1 MKYFILS
8 SGSRGNST
16 LVCTKGGNFLID
28 CGITKKLLVSRLATC
43 GKGIEDI
50 DYLLVTHSHSDHIS
64 GIKFIPEEKWFA
76 SINVLKEELP
86 KDHYLVPFR
95 KMIFGETVVTTLT
108 LSHDAPSVGFL
119 FEDGEESLVYLTDTG
134 YIPERT
140 LRFIE
145 NKTYYIFESNH
156 DTKMLYESS
165 RPPYLIKRIA
175 SDKGHLDNVAASYYL
190 SNLIGS
196 NTKEVNLAHI
206 SEECNT
212 EEIAL
217 NTFNEVIYTQKGE
230 RPSLLLRCA
239 SVNHVVSGG
248 KDDQD

>member
-134 YIPERT
+134 YIPE
-140 LRFIE
+140 LSLDYM
-145 NKTYYIFESNH
+145 NNADYYIIESNH
-156 DTKMLYESS
+156 DVNMQLDSN
-165 RPPYLIKRIA
+165 RPAQLINRIL
-175 SDKGHLDNVAASYYL
+175 SDEGHLSNVDSASYMASL
-190 SNLIGS
+190 VGQR
-196 NTKEVNLAHI
+196 TKQIFLAHI
-206 SEECNT
+206 SQDANT
-212 EEIAL
+212 PEIAL
-217 NTFNEVIYTQKGE
+217 STYKKIFKKKHINLDNIEIICTSQTKMVKGG
-230 RPSLLLRCA
+230 
-239 SVNHVVSGG
+239 N
-248 KDDQD
+248 K

>member
-1 MKYFILS
+1 MAGVYRNNIFCDTAKEICNKINHKYHKRAINDILI
-8 SGSRGNST
+8 NS
-16 LVCTKGGNFLID
+16 ND
-28 CGITKKLLVSRLATC
+28 LLYCNSN
-43 GKGIEDI
+43 
-50 DYLLVTHSHSDHIS
+50 
-64 GIKFIPEEKWFA
+64 IK
-76 SINVLKEELP
+76 
-86 KDHYLVPFR
+86 
-95 KMIFGETVVTTLT
+95 
-108 LSHDAPSVGFL
+108 
-119 FEDGEESLVYLTDTG
+119 
-134 YIPERT
+134 
-140 LRFIE
+140 

-239 SVNHVVSGG
+239 SVNYVVSGG